1 MSLKELHKEAK
12 NSIIILIFFFFS
24 VQAFGQG
31 GPPMITDDP
40 GTVEKG
46 HLEINSGINVEHTI
60 SESLF
65 EFPFIDINYGVS
77 GRQHINFEVPFVSRF
92 VKGIGNQKG
101 IGKVGIGTKYRF
113 IDQDYLGIDISTHPA
128 FSFVLSNNAVDKGV
142 IEEGVELYIP
152 IEFQKKINEN
162 IVGLELG
169 RLINSK
175 SQDLWTYGALYAREF
190 NEQIN
195 AEIEINGNSNTTF
208 NETTLFLNLGTRLTM
223 TKRFIILLS
232 AGKSIVLPEG
242 AESIYIGYLA
252 VQIAI

>member
-1 MSLKELHKEAK
+1 M
-12 NSIIILIFFFFS
+12 
-24 VQAFGQG
+24 
-31 GPPMITDDP
+31 
-40 GTVEKG
+40 
-46 HLEINSGINVEHTI
+46 
-60 SESLF
+60 
-65 EFPFIDINYGVS
+65 
-77 GRQHINFEVPFVSRF
+77 
-92 VKGIGNQKG
+92 
-101 IGKVGIGTKYRF
+101 
-113 IDQDYLGIDISTHPA
+113 
-128 FSFVLSNNAVDKGV
+128 
-142 IEEGVELYIP
+142 YIP